1 MSRFSRPTRRSVSS
15 PVVAQFGDTR
25 IPLAPP
31 LPVRGAA
38 LGTLGAASSCTCNA
52 AAGPPAWRHVHDL
65 GCPLCPRSDPAPK
78 AAHVRSFTGTVTM
91 PTEPKTQKP
100 RDFLRSEARR
110 ADREA
115 DTRESAWKGGKVNM
129 YPSTEPNYAWN
140 RGYAA
145 GIRVALC
152 ILAEK
157 SEDSAI
163 DRVRCPKCDDT
174 GRTCP
179 GCGAA

>member
-1 MSRFSRPTRRSVSS
+1 MSRFSRA
-15 PVVAQFGDTR
+15 VAQFGDTR

-31 LPVRGAA
+31 LLPLGFACPVVWKDGLGGRCGACGLPVRGNH
-38 LGTLGAASSCTCNA
+38 AS
-52 AAGPPAWRHVHDL
+52 
-65 GCPLCPRSDPAPK
+65 SDPAPE
-78 AAHVRSFTGTVTM
+78 AAPVRSFTGTVTM

-100 RDFLRSEARR
+100 RDFLRFEARK

-115 DTRESAWKGGKVNM
+115 DMRESAWKGGKVNM

-157 SEDSAI
+157 SEDSSI

-179 GCGAA
+179 DCGAA